1 MEDLKPMSNQQ
12 KLVEKQFGV
21 AATDYLHSP
30 AHAQGADLQRLR
42 REFTGQPAMRVLDLG
57 CGAGHASFT
66 LAEVVGEVF
75 AVDLSGEMLR
85 VVADEAQQRGLSN
98 LHTEKSTAESLPFAD
113 AYFDGVVTRFS
124 AHHWA
129 DVPAAL
135 REMRRVLH
143 PQGKCVIIDVC
154 APENPLLDTFLQTVE
169 ILRDPSHVRDYR
181 VSEWQAMLAAAGW
194 QMPDQDTWKL
204 PLDFA
209 SWISRMRSPEERV
222 TAIKSVWAGASTEVC
237 DHFALQPNH
246 DFSLDVC
253 WMTAL
258 PL

>member
-1 MEDLKPMSNQQ
+1 MSNQQ

-154 APENPLLDTFLQTVE
+154 APKIHYWILFCRRSKFYVTLLMCGITGFQNG
-169 ILRDPSHVRDYR
+169 RRC
-181 VSEWQAMLAAAGW
+181 W
-194 QMPDQDTWKL
+194 
-204 PLDFA
+204 
-209 SWISRMRSPEERV
+209 
-222 TAIKSVWAGASTEVC
+222 
-237 DHFALQPNH
+237 LQPGGRCLIRIPG
-246 DFSLDVC
+246 SC
-253 WMTAL
+253 PWIL
-258 PL
+258 PVG

>member
-1 MEDLKPMSNQQ
+1 MNDQQ
-12 KLVEKQFGV
+12 KLVEQQFGV
-21 AATDYLHSP
+21 AATDYLHSA

-42 REFTGQPAMRVLDLG
+42 RAFAGQGALRVLDLG
-57 CGAGHASFT
+57 CGAGHASFAI
-66 LAEVVGEVF
+66 AEVVGELF
-75 AVDLSGEMLR
+75 AVDLSTEMLR
-85 VVADEAQQRGLSN
+85 VVAEQSRLRGLKN
-98 LHTEKSTAESLPFAD
+98 LHTEQSVAESLPFPD
-113 AYFDGVVTRFS
+113 AHFDAVMTRFS

-154 APENPLLDTFLQTVE
+154 APENPLWDTLLQTVE

-181 VSEWQAMLAAAGW
+181 VSEWQLMLAAAGW
-194 QMPDQDTWKL
+194 HVADLDTWKL

-209 SWISRMRSPEERV
+209 AWVTRMRSSEARV
-222 TAIKSVWAGASTEVC
+222 TAIRSVWDWAPADVRE
-237 DHFALQPNH
+237 HFVLQPNY

-258 PL
+258 PA

>member
-1 MEDLKPMSNQQ
+1 LEDLKLMNNQQ

-42 REFTGQPAMRVLDLG
+42 GEFAGQSTMRVLDLG

-66 LAEVVGEVF
+66 LAEVV
-75 AVDLSGEMLR
+75 
-85 VVADEAQQRGLSN
+85 
-98 LHTEKSTAESLPFAD
+98 EKSTAESLPFAD

-181 VSEWQAMLAAAGW
+181 VSEWQAMLAAAE
-194 QMPDQDTWKL
+194 
-204 PLDFA
+204 
-209 SWISRMRSPEERV
+209 S
-222 TAIKSVWAGASTEVC
+222 
-237 DHFALQPNH
+237 
-246 DFSLDVC
+246 
-253 WMTAL
+253 
-258 PL
+258 